1 MQNSNVIIFDMDGVI
16 FDSTHCIGEEIRR
29 LYPGLTNE
37 MVKELTCGNWH
48 EEVTK
53 LTIPRIVETEE
64 ETKRSRAIY
73 AKKKSEALPYTGMLE
88 VLHSLQNNNCK
99 LVLNT
104 SASEDAC
111 MPLLEKHNLVN
122 VFDFL
127 GTKEVSKSKT
137 EKFDLIAERYNA
149 HKHDLIF
156 VTDTLGD
163 IREADEAG
171 VPTIAVTWGA
181 HDSSYFTRELHANLI
196 GIVDSVSALHK
207 LLIKQ

>member
-16 FDSTHCIGEEIRR
+16 FDSTHCIGEEIQR
-29 LYPGLTNE
+29 LYPGLTKE

-48 EEVTK
+48 EEVMK

-64 ETKRSRAIY
+64 EAKRTRALY

-88 VLHSLQNNNCK
+88 VLNNLQNNNCK

-111 MPLLEKHNLVN
+111 IPLLEKHKLVSM
-122 VFDFL
+122 FDFL

-137 EKFDLIAERYNA
+137 EKFDLIAQRYNVQ
-149 HKHDLIF
+149 KQNLIF

-181 HDSSYFTRELHANLI
+181 HDASYFNRESHENLI
-196 GIVDSVSALHK
+196 GIVDSVSALEK